1 MRFEI
6 VNGMNLREKQVV
18 GYVDTT
24 SLVIQKEQLQAQK
37 KAVAAKLTELKAREA
52 VHIQQ
57 IDNLQTTFKRIAGL
71 FDEDAATQQQFD
83 DIDGKVKLA
92 QKQLRQIKTQRNS
105 ILSEMNVID
114 KKIKLVNHQIDKAVI
129 ISPVNSKVIEKLVD
143 RGEVVN
149 MGAPLF
155 TLADLE
161 QMNLRVYMS
170 GDQLA
175 HIRIGQ
181 QVQVL
186 IDESKTKML
195 TLTGTISWIS
205 DEAEFTPRII
215 QTRKERVKLVY
226 AVKILV
232 HNDGAIKI
240 GMPGEVKFQ

>member
-1 MRFEI
+1 MKYPFMNLKIIAIAAIIMGMASCQKENNQSDAYGNFETTEITVSAQAQGELMRFEI

-149 MGAPLF
+149 MGAPSSPWPIWS
-155 TLADLE
+155 
-161 QMNLRVYMS
+161 R
-170 GDQLA
+170 
-175 HIRIGQ
+175 
-181 QVQVL
+181 
-186 IDESKTKML
+186 
-195 TLTGTISWIS
+195 
-205 DEAEFTPRII
+205 
-215 QTRKERVKLVY
+215 
-226 AVKILV
+226 
-232 HNDGAIKI
+232 
-240 GMPGEVKFQ
+240 